1 MNLLIEVKFMK
12 VKSAILVLA
21 LGVGVLAHGQTL
33 WDLSLVGVSNST
45 AVGQGIYSLDSDYSN
60 TGAPTSAAYVTT
72 FSGMDRNGQPQTL
85 NYSATNNN
93 SAQYGHLQSFSHLEL
108 QNTYY
113 NVANPAYQLPD
124 GSINPAGSPD
134 NWVSL
139 GFSAFTD
146 VLHFGG
152 SMQAGYR
159 ARYHFQYD
167 GDNAGE
173 GALADLSANVD
184 SFNDTFF
191 ATASGPNHG
200 IWTTQSR
207 EIIGLSQSIGAQ
219 FSTQAN
225 LNAYD
230 VPDGQTYSITSDF
243 LVTLVGIE
251 VLDANDNPVSGW
263 SVTSDSGTIYPVPE
277 PCSAIGLGL
286 GAVASLIRKR
296 RTGS

>member
-1 MNLLIEVKFMK
+1 MK
-12 VKSAILVLA
+12 IKSTIVALS
-21 LGVGVLAHGQTL
+21 LGVGVLAHGQSL
-33 WDLSLVGVSNST
+33 WDMSLVGVSNST
-45 AVGQGIYSLDSDYSN
+45 AVGQGIYALDSDSSN
-60 TGAPTSAAYVTT
+60 TGAPTSAAYITT
-72 FSGMDRNGQPQTL
+72 FSGMDRNGQSQTL

-93 SAQYGHLQSFSHLEL
+93 SAQYGHLQSYSHLEL

-113 NVANPAYQLPD
+113 NAANPAYELPD

-139 GFSAFTD
+139 GFATFTD

-152 SMQAGYR
+152 AMQAGYR
-159 ARYHFQYD
+159 ARYHFEYD
-167 GDNAGE
+167 GNNTGD
-173 GALADLSANVD
+173 GALADLSVNVD
-184 SFNDTFF
+184 SLNDSFF
-191 ATASGPNHG
+191 ALASGPNHG

-207 EIIGLSQSIGAQ
+207 EIIGLSQSISAQ

-230 VPDGQTYSITSDF
+230 VPDGQNYTITSDF
-243 LVTLVGIE
+243 IVNLAGIE

-263 SVTSDSGTIYPVPE
+263 TITSDSGTIYPVPE

-286 GAVASLIRKR
+286 GAVVSLRRKR
-296 RTGS
+296 RMKS